1 MKNYLNSIAKKFG
14 YKLIKDRKDNFPVE
28 ATKTDRLIRS
38 QVKPYTMT
46 SDQRLWALLSAI
58 KYISKK
64 QIRGD
69 LVECGVWKGGSAMAM
84 ALQLKEMGETGRDIW
99 LYDTFSGMTE
109 PSSKDVEYHSGRSAS
124 KLLSSTKK
132 VPGNNVWCI
141 CNKEEVIRN
150 LKSTGYPFERFHIIE
165 GDILKTLDNNTPDRI
180 ALLRLDTDWYA
191 STIKELEALY
201 PKLVKGGICI
211 IDDYGHW
218 EGARSAVDEY
228 FKKND
233 INVLM
238 HYIDNTGRMFIK
250 T

>member
-132 VPGNNVWCI
+132 VPGN
-141 CNKEEVIRN
+141 
-150 LKSTGYPFERFHIIE
+150 
-165 GDILKTLDNNTPDRI
+165 
-180 ALLRLDTDWYA
+180 
-191 STIKELEALY
+191 
-201 PKLVKGGICI
+201 
-211 IDDYGHW
+211 
-218 EGARSAVDEY
+218 
-228 FKKND
+228 
-233 INVLM
+233 
-238 HYIDNTGRMFIK
+238 
-250 T
+250 